1 MQLVWGYAPETPAFG
16 VWKRGVFIRQRNRRF
31 SLWLNDEEFDRLEKD
46 ANIAGLKKEPYIR
59 KLIMGNEI
67 RPRPPDEF
75 KEILRE
81 LSAIGNNVNQLAYKA
96 NGLGTIYINEVQS
109 VREALNNLYREVKKV

>member
-1 MQLVWGYAPETPAFG
+1 M
-16 VWKRGVFIRQRNRRF
+16 RQRNKRF

-46 ANIAGLKKEPYIR
+46 AQIAGLKKEPYIR

-75 KEILRE
+75 AKILRE

-96 NGLGTIYINEVQS
+96 NGLGLIYINEVRNVQ
-109 VREALNNLYREVKKV
+109 EALTNLYREVKKV

>member
-1 MQLVWGYAPETPAFG
+1 M
-16 VWKRGVFIRQRNRRF
+16 RQRNKRF

-46 ANIAGLKKEPYIR
+46 AQIAGLKKEPYIT
-59 KLIMGNEI
+59 KLIIGNEI

-75 KEILRE
+75 AKILRE

-96 NGLGTIYINEVQS
+96 NGLGLIYINEVRS
-109 VREALNNLYREVKKV
+109 VQDALENLYREVKKI

>member
-1 MQLVWGYAPETPAFG
+1 M
-16 VWKRGVFIRQRNRRF
+16 RQRNRRF
-31 SLWLNDEEFDRLEKD
+31 SLWLNNEEFDRLEKD
-46 ANIAGLKKEPYIR
+46 AQIAGLKKEPYVR

-75 KEILRE
+75 AKILRE
-81 LSAIGNNVNQLAYKA
+81 LSAIGNNINQLAYKA
-96 NGLGTIYINEVQS
+96 NGLGVIYINEVQS